1 MSGPRIAFVY
11 RYLQLGGVE
20 TVLRTRMEELR
31 RRGLDF
37 RAAFMEARGGEELF
51 ASFQAQVRVCPDDRS
66 MGELLAPF
74 APDWMLVIDTPEALP
89 AIAAALPAVPLV
101 AEAHSTYPEVQGWL
115 LEPTSQAAFAGVL
128 APSPSLA
135 AQIRSRLLRPLPVA
149 VVSNALNPGF
159 GPDGPVS
166 ERPARP
172 VIAWAGRLDWLKN
185 WRGYCELLRL
195 LRRDVD
201 VEGWI
206 LGGGS
211 SPEDEQAAL
220 REALG
225 AADLEGHVRWLP
237 AVPYDD
243 MPARYRAIAASG
255 GCLVSTSWAESF
267 GMVALE
273 AMACGCPV
281 VVPDVGGLGDLV
293 RHGESGL
300 LYPPVWLERA
310 ADHVRTLLADGPMR
324 QRLAAGGREQ
334 AGRFTPARSVDELLA
349 ALDAF
354 AAADTGTVRVE
365 VAPLADA
372 VPPPP
377 PGPEPD
383 WEDELGRILARHPSP
398 REVVLLPPTVY
409 WHTPV
414 FQRPN
419 QMALAFA
426 RTGCLVFFCEPRVG
440 TTMAPG
446 FHPIAEGLYVANVP
460 LETFRRLDSPL
471 VLALAYHEADLAKL
485 GLVRLVYEVIDE
497 LDVLPGNLRELQR
510 AHVRLMATAMTVT
523 ATAERLLE
531 KARTLRPDALLSPNA
546 VDERFIRT
554 TVETTIGPPDDLAAL
569 VAGGRPI
576 VGYYGALARW
586 VDYELLRATAS
597 AHPEWEWLLI
607 GPTLDDSLAD
617 SRLTELPNVH
627 WLGHR
632 PYHRLPSYLRYF
644 DVATIPF
651 VLNETTHAVSPLK
664 LFEYMAAG
672 KPVVTTAMAECLR
685 VPEVLAAADT
695 ADFSRQ
701 VARALKLRHDP
712 AHAARLQA
720 AARTHTWDIRVAEL
734 LDAVRA
740 AESSPAASA
749 AVLAE
754 RTQRLRQ
761 LVAAQ
766 HALEEAARGAESRI
780 VEATARVD
788 ALAGEL
794 AASHQALASQREEH
808 QAALADRD
816 RTLAGVRRDLERA
829 AEDRSA
835 AVAHRER
842 LIASLQQAMARLGE
856 ERQAALADRDQVIAG
871 LRHELHT
878 TSEASRQALAER
890 DQALAERDQTI
901 DGLRHE
907 LHVASEAW
915 LAADAERGRTIA
927 SLEGSLTHSRTR
939 ADALL
944 RELTAIQTS
953 KMWRMAGIY
962 WRLMERLGRGG
973 RPRPATPAAPPPA
986 VPPPAVASP
995 QPVSA
1000 SPGSEQPAVAP
1011 VAAPDT
1017 PPVPAP
1023 PAAPVDRDSAFDV
1036 LCLPIIDWDFR
1047 FQRPQQLASCFAE
1060 AGHRV
1065 FYVSQRFRPSGAPF
1079 ELVPKRHNVWEV
1091 SLRGPARNVY
1101 TDQMDDEALHALL
1114 DSLEAMRVELG
1125 MGATAMLVELP
1136 FWWPLADTARQELAW
1151 PVVYDCMDWHA
1162 GFSTNRPEML
1172 QQEEALL
1179 AGADLVVV
1187 SSAWL
1192 EEQVGG
1198 HARRLTVVRNA
1209 CEYEHFAQ
1217 VRPRTRGPRPVIGY
1231 YGAIADWFD
1240 ADLVADLAERRP
1252 DWDLILVGST
1262 FTADTSRL
1270 SRLPNVLLPGEQPYA
1285 DLPHWLDRFDV
1296 TIVPFRRLPLTE
1308 ATNPVKAYE
1317 MLAAGKPVV
1326 AVPIPEMARLA
1337 PLVRLAS
1344 TPAEFEEQ
1352 ITQALAETDP
1362 GLVDQRRV
1370 FARENTWERR
1380 YAGLAP
1386 RVAETFPLAS
1396 VIIVTYHNLALTQVC
1411 LDSIFARTE
1420 WPRFE
1425 VVVVD
1430 NGSTDGTPDVLRAM
1444 AQQHPN
1450 LRLILNPDNRGFAA
1464 ANNQGLAEA
1473 AGDYLV
1479 LLNNDTVVPRG
1490 WLSGLIRHLH
1500 RDGRIG
1506 ALGPVTN
1513 WVGNEAQVEVGY
1525 GSVADMPG
1533 WAAGWVRQHPDVLN
1547 PIPVLAMFCMAMTRA
1562 TFEQVGPL
1570 DERFAVGMF
1579 EDDDYAWR
1587 VREAGLEVVCADD
1600 VFVHHEGR
1608 AAFAKMEDEKYRAV
1622 FTTNKRKFEE
1632 KWGRPWIPH
1641 RYRHQRDDWGLQA
1654 WPHTRARQARK
1665 RL

>member
-11 RYLQLGGVE
+11 CYLQLGGVE

-31 RRGLDF
+31 RRGLDC
-37 RAAFMEARGGEELF
+37 RAAFMEERGGEGLF
-51 ASFQAQVRVCPDDRS
+51 ASFRSEVRVCPDEGS
-66 MGELLAPF
+66 MGEFLAPF
-74 APDWMLVIDTPEALP
+74 APDWVLVIDTPEALP
-89 AIAAALPAVPLV
+89 AIAAALPGVPLV
-101 AEAHSTYPEVQGWL
+101 AEAHSTYPDVQGWL
-115 LEPTSQAAFAGVL
+115 LDPSTQAALAGVL

-135 AQIRSRLLRPLPVA
+135 ASLRSRLLRPLPVA
-149 VVSNALNPGF
+149 VVSNAVSPGF
-159 GPDGPVS
+159 SPESQVG
-166 ERPARP
+166 ERPGRP

-185 WRGYCELLRL
+185 WRGFLDLLRL
-195 LRRDVD
+195 LRRDLD

-211 SPEDEQAAL
+211 SPDDEQAAL

-225 AADLEGHVRWLP
+225 ATELEGHVRWLP
-237 AVPYDD
+237 SVPYDD
-243 MPARYRAIAASG
+243 MPARYRAVAASG

-281 VVPDVGGLGDLV
+281 IAPDVGGLGDLIC
-293 RHGESGL
+293 HGESGL
-300 LYPPVWLERA
+300 LYPPVWIERA
-310 ADHVRTLLADGPMR
+310 ADHVRTLLEDGSMR
-324 QRLAAGGREQ
+324 RRLAAGGLEQ

-349 ALDAF
+349 ALDTF
-354 AAADTGTVRVE
+354 ASADTGRARIE
-365 VAPLADA
+365 VAPPAEA
-372 VPPPP
+372 VPPAI

-426 RTGCLVFFCEPRVG
+426 RAGCLVFFSEPPVG

-485 GLVRLVYEVIDE
+485 GLIRLVYEVIDE
-497 LDVLPGNLRELQR
+497 LDVLPGNLQELQR
-510 AHVRLMATAMTVT
+510 AHVRLMATAATVT

-531 KARTLRPDALLSPNA
+531 KARTLRPDAVLSPNA

-554 TVETTIGPPDDLAAL
+554 AVEGTTAPPADLEPL
-569 VAGGRPI
+569 VAGGHPI

-586 VDYELLRATAS
+586 VDYELLRTTAS
-597 AHPEWEWLLI
+597 AHPEWELLLI
-607 GPTLDDSLAD
+607 GPALDDSLAD
-617 SRLTELPNVH
+617 SRITELPNIH

-685 VPEVLAAADT
+685 VPEVLAATDT
-695 ADFSRQ
+695 GDFSRQ
-701 VARALKLRHDP
+701 IARALELRHDP
-712 AHAARLQA
+712 THARRLQA
-720 AARTHTWDIRVAEL
+720 TARAHTWDIRVSEL

-740 AESSPAASA
+740 AESSPATA
-749 AVLAE
+749 AAILAE
-754 RTQRLRQ
+754 RTQRLRH
-761 LVAAQ
+761 LLAAQ
-766 HALEEAARGAESRI
+766 HALEEAVVGAD
-780 VEATARVD
+780 ARVQEAAARAD
-788 ALAGEL
+788 SLAVEL
-794 AASHQALASQREEH
+794 AASRQVLVSQRGEML
-808 QAALADRD
+808 AALADRD

-829 AEDRSA
+829 VEDRGA

-842 LIASLQQAMARLGE
+842 LIASLQQGLVRLGE
-856 ERQAALADRDQVIAG
+856 ERQAALASRDQAIAD
-871 LRHELHT
+871 LRHELHLAG
-878 TSEASRQALAER
+878 EASQQAIAHLGEEHQRA
-890 DQALAERDQTI
+890 I
-901 DGLRHE
+901 DDVRHE

-915 LAADAERGRTIA
+915 LAVNAERDRTIA
-927 SLEGSLTHSRTR
+927 NLEASLAFNRTR
-939 ADALL
+939 ADALF

-953 KMWRMAGIY
+953 KLWRIAGIY

-973 RPRPATPAAPPPA
+973 RPQPASHQAHLPAPAA
-986 VPPPAVASP
+986 VPPTAGASS
-995 QPVSA
+995 Q
-1000 SPGSEQPAVAP
+1000 QT
-1011 VAAPDT
+1011 AAPAELPAEGPPLVQDG
-1017 PPVPAP
+1017 PPVPPP
-1023 PAAPVDRDSAFDV
+1023 PAAPVDRDNAFDV

-1101 TDQMDDEALHALL
+1101 TDQMDDETLRALL
-1114 DSLEAMRVELG
+1114 LSLDAMRIELG

-1192 EEQVGG
+1192 EQQVGG
-1198 HARRLTVVRNA
+1198 QARQLAVVRNA

-1217 VRPRTRGPRPVIGY
+1217 VRPRTRGPRPVVGY

-1252 DWDLILVGST
+1252 DWDFILVGST

-1285 DLPHWLDRFDV
+1285 DLPHWLDRYDV

-1326 AVPIPEMARLA
+1326 AVPIPEMAQLA

-1352 ITQALAETDP
+1352 ITRALAESDP
-1362 GLVDQRRV
+1362 DLVEQRRA

-1386 RVAETFPLAS
+1386 RVAATFPLAS
-1396 VIIVTYHNLALTQVC
+1396 VVIVTYHNLALTRVC

-1430 NGSTDGTPDVLRAM
+1430 NGSTDGTPDYLRAM
-1444 AQQHPN
+1444 AEQHSN
-1450 LRLILNPDNRGFAA
+1450 LRLVLNPDNRGFAA

-1473 AGDYLV
+1473 GGDYLV

-1500 RDGRIG
+1500 RDARIG

-1525 GSVADMPG
+1525 ASVGDMPA

-1641 RYRHQRDDWGLQA
+1641 RYRHQREDWGKR
-1654 WPHTRARQARK
+1654 PHRSERRPARGSSR
-1665 RL
+1665 